1 MIHHWAAALFAS
13 AHISNVVLREE
24 AGLSAPLHLFLG
36 TSEQG
41 RSQEGPGPR
50 LPACLLG
57 PLIVFHG
64 TFKFARHGTV
74 QGGVGVAKKALE
86 MSGAC
91 RCAEWHRAHNRSQ
104 CDHAEGN

>member
-57 PLIVFHG
+57 PLIVFHEVFQG
-64 TFKFARHGTV
+64 QLTDIPDVHKFIPLMTPSV
-74 QGGVGVAKKALE
+74 QPYVG
-86 MSGAC
+86 
-91 RCAEWHRAHNRSQ
+91 
-104 CDHAEGN
+104 